1 MNATATS
8 QAHPQLTVEPP
19 PASKKPRVLVLAFD
33 CHPTLPSLPVIAFK
47 MCRELGLLADAT
59 VVSRKQDDHFEIDG
73 VDIEFINIDPIK
85 KPLDGIADILRGGRS
100 VGWTTKTAFTYP
112 TYLAFERAVWKR
124 YKKALRAGEYDAVLR
139 ISPMSPILVSPM
151 AKWCP
156 VPFIVGPVNGGL
168 PFPKEV
174 MYAQKKE
181 REWLNPLRK
190 FHKHLPYA
198 KSSYNHAAAILA
210 GFQHTFD
217 GLPKPSLKNA
227 INYPEIGYDP
237 ELFHPAENLP
247 SREKIKFV
255 FVGRL
260 VPGKAGDALVE
271 AFAQNEKLQQHELTI
286 VGEGPDR
293 KVMEKMIAEH
303 SLEGC
308 VKLVGNKTQAEVG
321 QILRESHVF
330 AFPSIRELGAGVVI
344 EAMGSGLPCV
354 VFNSGAQGCLVNEER
369 GVPVKLVPRDQMPPL
384 LGDAMQRY
392 LDEPELL
399 DLHRENALEYAAG
412 FTWCHKAKN
421 ILEVIRWTTGEIEEK
436 PEFYP
441 L

>member
-1 MNATATS
+1 
-8 QAHPQLTVEPP
+8 
-19 PASKKPRVLVLAFD
+19 VLAFD
-33 CHPTLPSLPVIAFK
+33 CHPTLPSLPVIAYK
-47 MCRELGLLADAT
+47 MCRELGGLADVT
-59 VVSRKQDDHFEIDG
+59 VVSRKQDDHFEIEGTDTRF
-73 VDIEFINIDPIK
+73 VDIDTIK
-85 KPLDGIADILRGGRS
+85 KPLDGIADVLRGGRS

-112 TYLAFERAVWKR
+112 SYLAFERSVWKR
-124 YKKALRAGEYDAVLR
+124 YRKALHGGEYDAVLR

-156 VPFIVGPVNGGL
+156 VPFIIGPVNGGL

-217 GLPKPSLKNA
+217 GLPEKSLENA
-227 INYPEIGYDP
+227 INFPEIGYDP
-237 ELFHPAENLP
+237 ELFHPAAELP
-247 SREKIKFV
+247 PTNRIHFI

-260 VPGKAGDALVE
+260 VPGKAADALIE
-271 AFAQNEKLQQHELTI
+271 AFAGNRKLQQHQLTI
-286 VGEGPDR
+286 VGDGPDR
-293 KVMEKMIAEH
+293 KIMEAMIAEH

-308 VKLVGNKTQAEVG
+308 VKLVGAKSQLEVG
-321 QILRESHVF
+321 ELLRQSHVF

-344 EAMGSGLPCV
+344 EAMASGLPCV
-354 VFNSGAQGCLVNEER
+354 VFDSGAQGCLVNRER

-384 LGDAMQRY
+384 LATAMQRY
-392 LDEPELL
+392 IDEPGLL
-399 DLHRENALEYAAG
+399 EAHRKNALEYAAG
-412 FTWCHKAKN
+412 YTWRHKTEN
-421 ILEVIRWTTGEIEEK
+421 ILKTIRWTTGEIAEK

>member
-1 MNATATS
+1 MHTVIKKVPEAISRGAS
-8 QAHPQLTVEPP
+8 PRQL
-19 PASKKPRVLVLAFD
+19 KLLVLAFD

-47 MCRELGLLADAT
+47 MCRELGELAEVT
-59 VVSRKQDDHFEIDG
+59 VVSRKQDDHFEIRG
-73 VDIEFINIDPIK
+73 TETEFINIEAIK
-85 KPLDGIADILRGGRS
+85 KPLDAVADVLRGGRS

-112 TYLAFERAVWKR
+112 SYLAFERAVWKR
-124 YKKALRAGEYDAVLR
+124 YKTALRAGEYDAVLR

-190 FHKHLPYA
+190 FHRHLPYA
-198 KSSYNHAAAILA
+198 QSSYNSSDAILA
-210 GFQHTFD
+210 GFQHTID
-217 GLPKPSLKNA
+217 GLPESSLHKV
-227 INYPEIGYDP
+227 INFPEIGYDP
-237 ELFHPAENLP
+237 SLFHPAATMPPTGRL
-247 SREKIKFV
+247 RFV

-260 VPGKAGDALVE
+260 VPGKAADSLIE
-271 AFAQNEKLQQHELTI
+271 AFAHSEALRQHQLTI

-293 KVMEKMIAEH
+293 KLMEGLIREH

-308 VKLVGNKTQAEVG
+308 VELVGAKSQAEVG
-321 QILRESHVF
+321 EILRNSHVF

-344 EAMGSGLPCV
+344 EAMGSGLPCIA
-354 VFNSGAQGCLVNEER
+354 FDSGAQACLVGSDR
-369 GVPVKLVPRDQMPPL
+369 GVPVELVPRDKMPPL
-384 LGDAMQRY
+384 LAAAMLRY
-392 LDEPELL
+392 IEEPGLL
-399 DLHRENALEYAAG
+399 EQHRRRALAYASG
-412 FTWCHKAKN
+412 YTWRHKAEN
-421 ILEVIRWTTGEIEEK
+421 ILETIRWTIGETTEK

>member
-1 MNATATS
+1 MQTLAAAPTTTKK
-8 QAHPQLTVEPP
+8 TVTE
-19 PASKKPRVLVLAFD
+19 ASRPRILILAFD

-47 MCRELGLLADAT
+47 MCRELGKLADVT
-59 VVSRKQDDHFEIDG
+59 VVSRKQDDHFEIEGTDTQ
-73 VDIEFINIDPIK
+73 FINVDAIK

-112 TYLAFERAVWKR
+112 SYIAFERAVWKR
-124 YKKALRAGEYDAVLR
+124 YKKDLNAGVFDAVLR

-156 VPFIVGPVNGGL
+156 VPFIIGPVNGGL
-168 PFPKEV
+168 PFPKEAISV
-174 MYAQKKE
+174 QKKE

-190 FHKHLPYA
+190 FHNYLPYA
-198 KSSYNHAAAILA
+198 KSSYNSAAAILA

-217 GLPKPSLKNA
+217 GLPEKSLKNA

-237 ELFHPAENLP
+237 DLFFPAEKLP
-247 SREKIKFV
+247 PTDKIKFV

-260 VPGKAGDALVE
+260 VAGKAADSLVD
-271 AFAQNEKLQQHELTI
+271 AFAISEKLQQHQLTI

-293 KVMEKMIAEH
+293 KIMEDMIEKH
-303 SLEGC
+303 KLQDC
-308 VKLVGNKTQAEVG
+308 VKLVGTKSQGEVG
-321 QILRESHVF
+321 EIFRESHVF

-344 EAMGSGLPCV
+344 EAMGSGLPCI
-354 VFNSGAQGCLVNEER
+354 VFNSGAQGCLVDEDR
-369 GVPVKLVPRDQMPPL
+369 GVPVKLAPRKEMPPL
-384 LGDAMQRY
+384 LGAAMQRY
-392 LDEPELL
+392 IDEPRLL
-399 DLHRENALEYAAG
+399 QQHRQRALEYAAG
-412 FTWCHKAKN
+412 YTWRHKAEN
-421 ILEVIRWTTGEIEEK
+421 ILETIRWTIGETEEK